1 MHISTHRPS
10 IACQHRAS
18 LNPVHRSCAA
28 AAAAA
33 AAPAAGGQATWCRTV
48 ARGASS
54 INQYSGG
61 RTGMAIK
68 AAELSL
74 PSVRAVAASSR
85 CWTNSRRDGPAGDNL
100 CEQQSA
106 TSRNSSHAS
115 SSPLPHPL
123 LTRPG
128 TTSSPPCHCPSLS
141 RAEQQQQQQPSSPP
155 ASQLLLAPLVC
166 PWWLV
171 DTSCPL
177 TSSHLP
183 SLVRNIPFRPQS
195 PPCPHHSFL
204 HRLPALRHGSCP
216 PRLVDP
222 HPSPAP
228 SSSNSSRRRTTPP
241 TMTTSAPQTPG
252 YNLDH
257 YVVIHVATT
266 CDEHGVYVTK
276 DSAEVIELGWIL
288 LDAKSF
294 EEVHRES
301 VLVKPVNTPI
311 TALCTSLTTLTWDQV
326 RNAGTFREAVN
337 RFDAFAQE
345 HLVLKNLEFAFV
357 TLDSWDL
364 RVQLPREARDKAVV
378 LPPYL
383 QHSRTFDLRTEYQRW
398 QAHHPES
405 LPFGSSSLANICAA
419 LEVEPVQSSAP
430 IKHNLPFHLQS
441 LAPASPRRA
450 MEEAVTL
457 ARVLRGLIRKSQPS
471 SEHADILTKPMDAR
485 ADVRAFLAE
494 RSKVLH
500 MSGLPHDTTQSEL
513 ESWFTQFGG
522 RPISFFTL
530 RTPDQ
535 HKPTGTGFVLFSSHE
550 EAAESLCM
558 NGRALN
564 EKAIEV
570 SPSSAR
576 VLDRAHDILTP
587 FPPSKNRPRPG
598 DWNCPSCGFS
608 NFQRRTACFR
618 CSFPAVPQGPPG
630 DPMAYG
636 YGAYGGGHPA
646 MMGPPP
652 HHMGHGH
659 GNMGHA
665 PRGNNGGI
673 VPFRAGDWKCGE
685 NGCGYHNFAKNVSCL
700 RCGASRAGAAVV
712 ADSAFPSPMD
722 APSSFG
728 MGPPSMGG
736 TPGPGPFG
744 GAPFGAAGGYPAQ
757 QLGGPPSSYAFPT
770 GMGAANPYGP
780 MGAQYAPNG
789 NMHGTSFDS
798 RSAEAAF
805 TAADQYPPNQG
816 AINGDSRNDPFSFLS
831 SGFGGLSMN
840 DDRRNV
846 SNSANKSPA

>member
-1 MHISTHRPS
+1 M
-10 IACQHRAS
+10 
-18 LNPVHRSCAA
+18 
-28 AAAAA
+28 
-33 AAPAAGGQATWCRTV
+33 
-48 ARGASS
+48 
-54 INQYSGG
+54 
-61 RTGMAIK
+61 
-68 AAELSL
+68 
-74 PSVRAVAASSR
+74 
-85 CWTNSRRDGPAGDNL
+85 
-100 CEQQSA
+100 
-106 TSRNSSHAS
+106 
-115 SSPLPHPL
+115 
-123 LTRPG
+123 
-128 TTSSPPCHCPSLS
+128 
-141 RAEQQQQQQPSSPP
+141 
-155 ASQLLLAPLVC
+155 ASQP
-166 PWWLV
+166 
-171 DTSCPL
+171 T
-177 TSSHLP
+177 
-183 SLVRNIPFRPQS
+183 
-195 PPCPHHSFL
+195 
-204 HRLPALRHGSCP
+204 
-216 PRLVDP
+216 
-222 HPSPAP
+222 PSPQA
-228 SSSNSSRRRTTPP
+228 
-241 TMTTSAPQTPG
+241 A
-252 YNLDH
+252 NLDR

-288 LDAKSF
+288 LDAKSC
-294 EEVHRES
+294 EELHRES

-326 RNAGTFREAVN
+326 RNAGSFRDAVD
-337 RFDAFAQE
+337 RFSNFYTE
-345 HLVLKNLEFAFV
+345 HIGPKNLEFAFV

-364 RVQLPREARDKAVV
+364 RVQLPREARDKSVV

-405 LPFGSSSLANICAA
+405 LPFGSSALTNICAA

-430 IKHNLPFHLQS
+430 IKHNLPFHLQA

-457 ARVLRGLIRKSQPS
+457 ARVLRGLIRKSQPPQD
-471 SEHADILTKPMDAR
+471 HPDVLTKPMDAR
-485 ADVRAFLAE
+485 ADVRAFLSE

-522 RPISFFTL
+522 RPIAFWTL

-535 HKPTGTGFVLFSSHE
+535 HKPTGTGFAIFSSHE

-570 SPSSAR
+570 SPSSSR
-576 VLDRAHDILTP
+576 VIDRAADIIVP

-618 CSFPAVPQGPPG
+618 CSFPAMQQGPPGG

-636 YGAYGGGHPA
+636 GYGYGGHPG
-646 MMGPPP
+646 MMGPPQ

-659 GNMGHA
+659 GHGMGGGHM
-665 PRGNNGGI
+665 RGGTGA

-685 NGCGYHNFAKNVSCL
+685 NGCGYHNFAKNTACL

-722 APSSFG
+722 TPSGFG

-736 TPGPGPFG
+736 TPGGGPYGPAGYG
-744 GAPFGAAGGYPAQ
+744 GGGFPAQ
-757 QLGGPPSSYAFPT
+757 QYGGPPSSYALPS
-770 GMGAANPYGP
+770 GMGAASPYPP
-780 MGAQYAPNG
+780 MGAQYVPNG
-789 NMHGTSFDS
+789 GMHSTPFDS

-805 TAADQYPPNQG
+805 SSADPYPNQG
-816 AINGDSRNDPFSFLS
+816 AVNGGDGRNDPFAFLS
-831 SGFGGLSMN
+831 TGFGSLSMN

-846 SNSANKSPA
+846 SNPANKSPA